1 LPDGALNSRCTPAE
15 VQYVEEGM
23 LVSRRGL
30 LISAAAFFPLRAQEK
45 SDAKFAGGVNVVNV
59 FANVHNSKNEVVKDL
74 KQEDFTIEEDGRP
87 QTIKY
92 FARETDLPLTIG
104 LMVDTSGSQR
114 RVLGKEKT
122 ATGDF
127 ISQVLREDKDKAFL
141 IKFDAEA
148 EEMQELT
155 SSKKKLQSALNDVE
169 GASPRQLQ
177 RRNDPNSSGGGGQQ
191 RAGTILYD
199 AILLGSN
206 EELKKLQGRKAMIL
220 LTDGDDHGSRSSLSE
235 CIEAAQRADTLVY
248 SIYFVDQEQSHN
260 TFGGPGMGGGHRG
273 GMGGGGGGRRPPQQ
287 MSHGDGKK
295 ILQRISKETGGS
307 FFEVSKKLPIEKI
320 YEQIEEELR
329 SQYNLGYSPD
339 KSDAGSG
346 FRKIKVNAKGK
357 GLVVQARE
365 GYYATT

>member
-1 LPDGALNSRCTPAE
+1 
-15 VQYVEEGM
+15 M
-23 LVSRRGL
+23 LVSRRDL

-45 SDAKFAGGVNVVNV
+45 TDAKYATGVNVVNV
-59 FANVHNSKNEVVKDL
+59 LASVHNGKNEIVKDL

-87 QTIKY
+87 QVIKY
-92 FARETDLPLTIG
+92 FARETDLPMTIG

-122 ATGDF
+122 ATSDF

-177 RRNDPNSSGGGGQQ
+177 RRNDPNSTSGGSGGNQ

-199 AILLGSN
+199 AILLASN
-206 EELKKLQGRKAMIL
+206 EELKKVPGRKAMIL
-220 LTDGDDHGSRSSLSE
+220 LTDGDDHGSRTSLSE
-235 CIEAAQRADTLVY
+235 CIEAAQRADTIVY
-248 SIYFVDQEQSHN
+248 SIYFTDQESN
-260 TFGGPGMGGGHRG
+260 NSGPSFGGPGMGRH
-273 GMGGGGGGRRPPQQ
+273 GGGGGGRQRQQQ
-287 MSHGDGKK
+287 MSRGDGKK
-295 ILQRISKETGGS
+295 ILQRISKETGGT
-307 FFEVSKKLPIEKI
+307 FFEVTKKMSIDKI
-320 YEQIEEELR
+320 YQQIEEELR
-329 SQYNLGYSPD
+329 SQYNLGYTPD
-339 KSDAGSG
+339 KGDAG
-346 FRKIKVNAKGK
+346 FRKIKVTAKGK
-357 GLVVQARE
+357 GLVVQTRD

>member
-1 LPDGALNSRCTPAE
+1 
-15 VQYVEEGM
+15 M
-23 LVSRRGL
+23 LVSRRDL
-30 LISAAAFFPLRAQEK
+30 LLSAAALFPLRAQEK
-45 SDAKFAGGVNVVNV
+45 TDAKFATGVNVVNV
-59 FANVHNSKNEVVKDL
+59 LASVRNSKNEVVKDL

-92 FARETDLPLTIG
+92 FSRETDLPLTLG
-104 LMVDTSGSQR
+104 LMIDTSGSQR
-114 RVLGKEKT
+114 RVLDQEKT
-122 ATGDF
+122 ATSSF
-127 ISQVLREDKDKAFL
+127 ISQVMREDRDKAFL

-155 SSKKKLQSALNDVE
+155 PSKKKLQSALNDVQAAE
-169 GASPRQLQ
+169 PRQLQ
-177 RRNDPNSSGGGGQQ
+177 RRDPNGGGYPSGGGQ
-191 RAGTILYD
+191 RNAGTILYD
-199 AILLGSN
+199 AILLASN

-248 SIYFVDQEQSHN
+248 SIYFADQEQSN
-260 TFGGPGMGGGHRG
+260 FNPGFGGPGMGRHG
-273 GMGGGGGGRRPPQQ
+273 GMGGGRGRPQT
-287 MSHGDGKK
+287 SHGDGKK
-295 ILQRISKETGGS
+295 ILQRISKETGGA
-307 FFEVSKKLPIEKI
+307 FFEVTKKMPIEKI

-329 SQYNLGYSPD
+329 SQYSLGYTPD

-346 FRKIKVNAKGK
+346 FRKIKVTAKGK

>member
-1 LPDGALNSRCTPAE
+1 
-15 VQYVEEGM
+15 M
-23 LVSRRGL
+23 LVSRRDL
-30 LISAAAFFPLRAQEK
+30 LISAAALFPLRAQEK
-45 SDAKFAGGVNVVNV
+45 TDAKFEGGVKVVSV
-59 FANVHNSKNEVVKDL
+59 LANVHNSKNEVVKDL

-87 QTIKY
+87 QVIRY
-92 FARETDLPLTIG
+92 FARETDLPLSIG
-104 LMVDTSGSQR
+104 LMVDTSQSQR
-114 RVLGKEKT
+114 RVLDKEKT
-122 ATGDF
+122 ATSEF

-169 GASPRQLQ
+169 GAAPRQLQ
-177 RRNDPNSSGGGGQQ
+177 RRNDPNSTSGGGSSPRG
-191 RAGTILYD
+191 GTILYD
-199 AILLGSN
+199 AILLASN
-206 EELKKLQGRKAMIL
+206 EELKKVEGRKAMIL

-248 SIYFVDQEQSHN
+248 SIYFVDQEQTN
-260 TFGGPGMGGGHRG
+260 FNPGMGGMGGRHGG
-273 GMGGGGGGRRPPQQ
+273 GMGGGGRQRQQ
-287 MSHGDGKK
+287 QTSRGDGKK

-307 FFEVSKKLPIEKI
+307 FFEVTKKMSIDKI

-329 SQYNLGYSPD
+329 SQYNLGYTPD

-346 FRKIKVNAKGK
+346 FRKIKVTAKGK
-357 GLVVQARE
+357 GLVVQARD

>member
-1 LPDGALNSRCTPAE
+1 
-15 VQYVEEGM
+15 M
-23 LVSRRGL
+23 LVSRRDL
-30 LISAAAFFPLRAQEK
+30 LLGAAAFLPLRGQEK
-45 SDAKFAGGVNVVNV
+45 TDAKLTGGVTVVNV

-74 KQEDFTIEEDGRP
+74 KQEDFAIEEDGRP
-87 QTIKY
+87 QVIKY
-92 FARETDLPLTIG
+92 FAREADLPMTIG

-122 ATGDF
+122 ATSDF

-177 RRNDPNSSGGGGQQ
+177 RRNDPNSTGGGSNPRG
-191 RAGTILYD
+191 GTILYD

-206 EELKKLQGRKAMIL
+206 EELKKVQGRKAMIL

-248 SIYFVDQEQSHN
+248 SIYFVDQEQSN
-260 TFGGPGMGGGHRG
+260 FNPGFGGPGMGGGRHG
-273 GMGGGGGGRRPPQQ
+273 GMGGGGGRPRQQ
-287 MSHGDGKK
+287 PMSRGDGKK
-295 ILQRISKETGGS
+295 ILQRISKETGGA
-307 FFEVSKKLPIEKI
+307 FFEVSKKMPIEKI

-339 KSDAGSG
+339 KSDAGGG
-346 FRKIKVNAKGK
+346 FRKIKVTAKGK

>member
-1 LPDGALNSRCTPAE
+1 
-15 VQYVEEGM
+15 M
-23 LVSRRGL
+23 LVSRRDL
-30 LISAAAFFPLRAQEK
+30 LLGAAAFLPLRGQEK
-45 SDAKFAGGVNVVNV
+45 TDAKLAGGVTVVNV
-59 FANVHNSKNEVVKDL
+59 FANVHNSKNEIVKDL

-87 QTIKY
+87 QVIKY
-92 FARETDLPLTIG
+92 FARETDLPMTIG

-122 ATGDF
+122 ATSDF

-177 RRNDPNSSGGGGQQ
+177 RRNDPNSSGGGSNQ
-191 RAGTILYD
+191 RGGTILYD
-199 AILLGSN
+199 AILLASN
-206 EELKKLQGRKAMIL
+206 EELKKVQGRKAMIL
-220 LTDGDDHGSRSSLSE
+220 LTDGDDHGSRTSLSE

-248 SIYFVDQEQSHN
+248 SIYFVDQEQSN
-260 TFGGPGMGGGHRG
+260 FSPGFGGPGMGRHG
-273 GMGGGGGGRRPPQQ
+273 GMGGGGRPRQQ
-287 MSHGDGKK
+287 TTRGDGKK
-295 ILQRISKETGGS
+295 ILQRISKETGGA

-320 YEQIEEELR
+320 YEQIEEDLR